1 MRLHLMK
8 LLCIT
13 GLIFHY
19 GFSNSQSCCSAGVP
33 ISGSLGLTEHEPR
46 LLQFMLTYDYNH
58 MTDLRNGAEQLEND
72 PRTRAAHTVILESAY
87 SFTKRFSASIL
98 IPYIVQTRNVSL
110 FPENPDFQSAHGLG
124 DMMLLPKV
132 SLLPGKKKLKDSKL
146 LLGAGVKFPTG
157 SDSETNDAG
166 LLLAADMQPGTGSW
180 DGIFWLYFSQPH
192 LLKPNLHFSLNA
204 TYNLTGVN
212 DDFGLGSFSRSF
224 QFGRE
229 FQTTTGFAY
238 NAFAR
243 KIMLIPSL
251 LFKYR
256 TITPNRETDFVVP
269 NTGGHWLFIIPSLG
283 MEFTQSFS
291 VRVFSEIPFYRK
303 LEGTQI
309 TTTFRAGVSFL
320 YKISFAKKQQENN
333 ILYNPQ
339 NNTP

>member
-8 LLCIT
+8 LLCIA
-13 GLIFHY
+13 GLVFEY
-19 GFSNSQSCCSAGVP
+19 ELSFAQSCCSAGVP
-33 ISGSLGLTEHEPR
+33 ISGSLGLTEHKPR
-46 LLQFMLTYDYNH
+46 LLQFMLTYDYNR
-58 MTDLRNGAEQLEND
+58 MTDLRDGLERLEND
-72 PRTRAAHTVILESAY
+72 PRTRAAHTAILESAY
-87 SFTKRFSASIL
+87 SFTKRFSTSIL
-98 IPYIVQTRNVSL
+98 IPYIVQTRNVSV
-110 FPENPDFQSAHGLG
+110 FPENPDFQAAQGFG
-124 DMMLLPKV
+124 DMVLLPKV
-132 SLLPGKKKLKDSKL
+132 ALLPGKKKLKDSKL

-157 SDSETNDAG
+157 SNSRTNDAG

-180 DGIFWLYFSQPH
+180 DGIFWMYYSQQH
-192 LLKPNLHFSLNA
+192 LFKPNLHFSLNA

-212 DDFGLGSFSRSF
+212 DEFGLGSFSRSF

-238 NAFAR
+238 NAFAG
-243 KIMLIPSL
+243 KVTLIPSL

-256 TITPNRETDFVVP
+256 TITANRENSFEVP

-291 VRVFSEIPFYRK
+291 VRVFSETPIYRK

-320 YKISFAKKQQENN
+320 YKISFEKKQEQ
-333 ILYNPQ
+333 IKYFYNPQ
-339 NNTP
+339 NEAP